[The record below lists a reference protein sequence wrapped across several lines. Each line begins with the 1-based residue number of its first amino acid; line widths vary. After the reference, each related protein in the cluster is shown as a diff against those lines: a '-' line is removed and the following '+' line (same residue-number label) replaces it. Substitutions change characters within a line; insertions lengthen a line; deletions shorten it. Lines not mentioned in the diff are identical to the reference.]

1 MPEPV
6 LEHVFNGVTGRYKA
20 AVQRIL
26 NPDSDKTVVVKGLG
40 SYGKVEQLQVRTS
53 GVLPCT
59 CIAHS
64 PSRADRWLQ
73 SSLPQRG
80 GLVKRRKDDT
90 KHVFSAPPSRG
101 TGSQLG
107 LQALAAD
114 KRAARGDTS
123 DGGRKL
129 KKPRLMAAPDA
140 LEFDLGEEEP
150 QAAAQGWQDD
160 FGGKKAGAKG
170 AKAKTGK
177 ASTLRKRHR
186 DGEDGARTKTR
197 DGGSDARDRHGSRH
211 DSSRRHSHRDDRDR
225 DRDRDRS
232 HTRDR
237 DRDHGRDRDRDH
249 RRDHGRDRDRDRDR
263 HGRDRKSRRNYRHR
277 EAETPSH
284 PGGVDPAVRA
294 AIDDRAKR
302 RAGGVVHG
310 SREGGRHK
318 WGQLAA
324 ETPDRD
330 STSGRRRPTYVC
342 WAARAVL
349 AVR

>member
-1 MPEPV
+1 M
-6 LEHVFNGVTGRYKA
+6 
-20 AVQRIL
+20 
-26 NPDSDKTVVVKGLG
+26 
-40 SYGKVEQLQVRTS
+40 
-53 GVLPCT
+53 
-59 CIAHS
+59 
-64 PSRADRWLQ
+64 
-73 SSLPQRG
+73 
-80 GLVKRRKDDT
+80 KRRKDDT

-330 STSGRRRPTYVC
+330 STSGRRRPTYV
-342 WAARAVL
+342 
-349 AVR
+349 